1 MADSETA
8 KLKKNAEDQV
18 ARLMA
23 QLSDLEE
30 LREARNRFDLDDDEY
45 AETKAETLQQL
56 EEFKASLQKIMV
68 REVPKLHFILSLVWK
83 YMSSSGDITLQ
94 DELGAMKMAIQAA
107 VSQAFQTPEVIQ
119 MFAFKQPEQLRAKL
133 AQIQEQHHLGKI
145 TNSTY
150 YQQSVE
156 ILSALQKLKQTLT
169 DTELSFMKQHMSD
182 SLAAFEAVNGEETG
196 ASAEVCSP

>member
-1 MADSETA
+1 MPPADNA
-8 KLKKNAEDQV
+8 LKKNAEDQV
-18 ARLMA
+18 ARLMS

-30 LREARNRFDLDDDEY
+30 LREDLDDDEY

-56 EEFKASLQKIMV
+56 EEFKASLQKM
-68 REVPKLHFILSLVWK
+68 
-83 YMSSSGDITLQ
+83 MSGDITLQ

-133 AQIQEQHHLGKI
+133 EQIQEQHHLGKI
-145 TNSTY
+145 ADSTY

-156 ILSALQKLKQTLT
+156 IMSALQKLKQTLT

-182 SLAAFEAVNGEETG
+182 SLAAFEAVNGEELGT
-196 ASAEVCSP
+196 SAEVLNAARADILERANSTQSISWQVGRSSATL

>member
-1 MADSETA
+1 MPPADNA
-8 KLKKNAEDQV
+8 LKKNAEDQV
-18 ARLMA
+18 ARLMS

-30 LREARNRFDLDDDEY
+30 LREDLDDDEY

-56 EEFKASLQKIMV
+56 EEFKASLQKM
-68 REVPKLHFILSLVWK
+68 
-83 YMSSSGDITLQ
+83 MSGDITLQ

-133 AQIQEQHHLGKI
+133 EQIQEQHHLGKI
-145 TNSTY
+145 ADSTY

-156 ILSALQKLKQTLT
+156 IMSALQKLKQTLT

-182 SLAAFEAVNGEETG
+182 SLAAFEAVNGEELGT
-196 ASAEVCSP
+196 SAEVLNAARADILRTRQ